1 MEKVKKGVYYNM
13 KSKYCILMVLAVI
26 LINCILYGCSEK
38 NQNISELPDGISIK
52 KSTIKGKEN
61 DEILVIKKLN
71 NENYKNVQG
80 YIKTNSDFTEI
91 SIVFKN
97 TNNESNDIELEYL
110 PKIEWPKHDIIWN
123 LYLYDGRSLEQ
134 FSKLDDIY
142 YMKIN
147 SAAEVN
153 LTSLDNVRY
162 LEIHNADITE
172 KSNIGDMKK
181 LISVTFQNCT
191 VDGIGECSKLENLA
205 QIVIY
210 DGKCMSLSGLQT
222 CNNDI
227 CLDIPYVKINQNAIN
242 DLQNVNISS
251 MIIDSDFEGNLSQL
265 KNISM
270 IDVFGENISQ
280 QLISNI
286 SEIDSL
292 EKIKL
297 HGSINNEDIAI
308 MKQSQNLKGLDINGL
323 DISDLTPVAS
333 LTNIEELDISNTN
346 VTDLSPLKDMP
357 NLKKLIAEN
366 CNIDDWSPVSDID
379 EVIK

>member
-1 MEKVKKGVYYNM
+1 M
-13 KSKYCILMVLAVI
+13 
-26 LINCILYGCSEK
+26 
-38 NQNISELPDGISIK
+38 
-52 KSTIKGKEN
+52 
-61 DEILVIKKLN
+61 
-71 NENYKNVQG
+71 
-80 YIKTNSDFTEI
+80 
-91 SIVFKN
+91 
-97 TNNESNDIELEYL
+97 
-110 PKIEWPKHDIIWN
+110 
-123 LYLYDGRSLEQ
+123 
-134 FSKLDDIY
+134 
-142 YMKIN
+142 
-147 SAAEVN
+147 
-153 LTSLDNVRY
+153 
-162 LEIHNADITE
+162 
-172 KSNIGDMKK
+172 
-181 LISVTFQNCT
+181 
-191 VDGIGECSKLENLA
+191 
-205 QIVIY
+205 
-210 DGKCMSLSGLQT
+210 
-222 CNNDI
+222 
-227 CLDIPYVKINQNAIN
+227 LDIPYVKINQNAIN

>member
-1 MEKVKKGVYYNM
+1 M
-13 KSKYCILMVLAVI
+13 
-26 LINCILYGCSEK
+26 
-38 NQNISELPDGISIK
+38 
-52 KSTIKGKEN
+52 
-61 DEILVIKKLN
+61 
-71 NENYKNVQG
+71 
-80 YIKTNSDFTEI
+80 
-91 SIVFKN
+91 
-97 TNNESNDIELEYL
+97 EYL

-123 LYLYDGRSLEQ
+123 LYLYDGRSLQQ

-162 LEIHNADITE
+162 LEIHDADITE

-210 DGKCMSLSGLQT
+210 DGKCMSLSGLET

-346 VTDLSPLKDMP
+346 VTDAAQQAAREKAFVDKVDELQDAGLSLKE
-357 NLKKLIAEN
+357 AEEQAEKWLDTQAAVHN
-366 CNIDDWSPVSDID
+366 PDQVAGGYASNVGGVGDKGVNSSISSQWRYRIDDVDAQ
-379 EVIK
+379 IKKWQRVCLKQRKIQHILM

>member
-1 MEKVKKGVYYNM
+1 M
-13 KSKYCILMVLAVI
+13 
-26 LINCILYGCSEK
+26 
-38 NQNISELPDGISIK
+38 
-52 KSTIKGKEN
+52 
-61 DEILVIKKLN
+61 
-71 NENYKNVQG
+71 
-80 YIKTNSDFTEI
+80 
-91 SIVFKN
+91 
-97 TNNESNDIELEYL
+97 
-110 PKIEWPKHDIIWN
+110 
-123 LYLYDGRSLEQ
+123 
-134 FSKLDDIY
+134 
-142 YMKIN
+142 
-147 SAAEVN
+147 
-153 LTSLDNVRY
+153 
-162 LEIHNADITE
+162 
-172 KSNIGDMKK
+172 
-181 LISVTFQNCT
+181 
-191 VDGIGECSKLENLA
+191 
-205 QIVIY
+205 
-210 DGKCMSLSGLQT
+210 
-222 CNNDI
+222 
-227 CLDIPYVKINQNAIN
+227 
-242 DLQNVNISS
+242 
-251 MIIDSDFEGNLSQL
+251 

>member
-1 MEKVKKGVYYNM
+1 
-13 KSKYCILMVLAVI
+13 
-26 LINCILYGCSEK
+26 
-38 NQNISELPDGISIK
+38 
-52 KSTIKGKEN
+52 
-61 DEILVIKKLN
+61 
-71 NENYKNVQG
+71 
-80 YIKTNSDFTEI
+80 
-91 SIVFKN
+91 
-97 TNNESNDIELEYL
+97 
-110 PKIEWPKHDIIWN
+110 
-123 LYLYDGRSLEQ
+123 
-134 FSKLDDIY
+134 
-142 YMKIN
+142 MKIN

-162 LEIHNADITE
+162 LEINNADITE

-191 VDGIGECSKLENLA
+191 VDGIGECSKLENLE

-210 DGKCMSLSGLQT
+210 DGKCMSLSGLET

-333 LTNIEELDISNTN
+333 LTNIEELDISSTN
-346 VTDLSPLKDMP
+346 VTDLLPLKDMP